1 MFKIIH
7 LTKENFGTET
17 KEGRVII
24 DFWAEWC
31 GPCRMLGPVYEALSE
46 EMKDMKFTKVN
57 VDENDELAAKYG
69 VRGIPTMVFLKDG
82 KEVDRIVGALPKDAL
97 KEKIEK
103 IFK

>member
-1 MFKIIH
+1 MFH

-17 KEGRVII
+17 KKGKVII

-31 GPCRMLGPVYEALSE
+31 GPCRMLGPVYDALSE
-46 EMKDMKFTKVN
+46 EMKDIKFTKVDG
-57 VDENDELAAKYG
+57 DENQELTRKYG
-69 VRGIPTMVFLKDG
+69 IRAFPTLVFLKDG

-97 KEKIEK
+97 KEKIEG